1 MEAESVTTDVL
12 ENDESTGSDAPEI
25 NIKKM
30 AVIGVGVLLSLVL
43 NGLLAYYLTKSF
55 VLHAYYGP
63 YTESEVSAED
73 IDSPPPQKSNVRP
86 EQTKNESE
94 AKSKKGSSFFKIEHI
109 VINPYGTN
117 GRRFLALN
125 LSIEVS
131 SDAVSKELGEK
142 DAELRD
148 KLNTLLSRNTV
159 AELTNIISKRK
170 IKIDIKKLMNKM
182 VEKGEVR
189 EIYFTK
195 YVLQ

>member
-12 ENDESTGSDAPEI
+12 ENEESTGSDNPGI

-55 VLHAYYGP
+55 VLPAYYGP

-94 AKSKKGSSFFKIEHI
+94 AEPKKGSSFFKIDHI

-125 LSIEVS
+125 LSIEVTS
-131 SDAVSKELGEK
+131 NDVSKQLVEK
-142 DAELRD
+142 NAELRD

>member
-1 MEAESVTTDVL
+1 MKAGSVITDVL
-12 ENDESTGSDAPEI
+12 ENGESTGPDSLGI
-25 NIKKM
+25 SIKKM
-30 AVIGVGVLLSLVL
+30 AIIGVCVLSGLGL

-55 VLHAYYGP
+55 VLPAYYGSYP
-63 YTESEVSAED
+63 ESEASGEVIE
-73 IDSPPPQKSNVRP
+73 SPPEQKSKARP
-86 EQTKNESE
+86 AQTKNKSE
-94 AKSKKGSSFFKIEHI
+94 AEPKKGSSFFKIDHI

-131 SDAVSKELGEK
+131 SDAVAKELVDK

>member
-1 MEAESVTTDVL
+1 MEAESVITDVL
-12 ENDESTGSDAPEI
+12 ENGEETALDNLRKNP
-25 NIKKM
+25 KKM
-30 AVIGVGVLLSLVL
+30 AIIGVGVLLSLAL
-43 NGLLAYYLTKSF
+43 NGLLAYYLTKSI
-55 VLHAYYGP
+55 VLPVFYG
-63 YTESEVSAED
+63 SSAD
-73 IDSPPPQKSNVRP
+73 
-86 EQTKNESE
+86 SE
-94 AKSKKGSSFFKIEHI
+94 ASEEVIESPSGQKPEALPVQADGNSETGSDERFSIFKVEHI

-125 LSIEVS
+125 LSIEVTNG
-131 SDAVSKELGEK
+131 DVAKELKEK

-170 IKIDIKKLMNKM
+170 IKMDIKRLLNKM
-182 VEKGEVR
+182 IDKGEVR